1 MKIQKINIVSESL
14 KQLVA
19 VLKDAEAS
27 TEAINLLG
35 NLDPEFKRD
44 ADYLRD
50 LLRVIETDTV
60 KVNPIIPPEPI
71 IIPVEEPEEEPEEE
85 VNDAE
90 RFIANADEEFKKAAD
105 TAEKTAEDSAER
117 AEKAAEELMSD
128 DEEDEE

>member
-44 ADYLRD
+44 ADYLRAQGAGY
-50 LLRVIETDTV
+50 LFYLR
-60 KVNPIIPPEPI
+60 KN
-71 IIPVEEPEEEPEEE
+71 
-85 VNDAE
+85 
-90 RFIANADEEFKKAAD
+90 R
-105 TAEKTAEDSAER
+105 
-117 AEKAAEELMSD
+117 
-128 DEEDEE
+128 

>member
-71 IIPVEEPEEEPEEE
+71 IIPVEEPDDINARYH
-85 VNDAE
+85 VN
-90 RFIANADEEFKKAAD
+90 
-105 TAEKTAEDSAER
+105 AEDLMQQYPEAATFIKKNGSA
-117 AEKAAEELMSD
+117 KTSKYSD
-128 DEEDEE
+128 VFS